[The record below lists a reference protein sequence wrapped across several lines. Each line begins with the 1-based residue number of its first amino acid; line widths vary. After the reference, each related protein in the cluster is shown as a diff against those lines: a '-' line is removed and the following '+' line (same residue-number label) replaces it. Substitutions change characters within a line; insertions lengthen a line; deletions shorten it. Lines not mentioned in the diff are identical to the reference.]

1 MNKGRTNT
9 KPKLAGLNEIDV
21 PTAQEDTPATDFAG
35 FRKLGVTWI
44 MQPVI
49 AFMKPTPTDNGKG
62 K

>member
-1 MNKGRTNT
+1 MNKGQTNS

-21 PTAQEDTPATDFAG
+21 TTAQENTPATDFAG
-35 FRKLGVTWI
+35 ARKLNLTWI

-49 AFMKPTPTDNGKG
+49 AFMKPTPQEAGKG